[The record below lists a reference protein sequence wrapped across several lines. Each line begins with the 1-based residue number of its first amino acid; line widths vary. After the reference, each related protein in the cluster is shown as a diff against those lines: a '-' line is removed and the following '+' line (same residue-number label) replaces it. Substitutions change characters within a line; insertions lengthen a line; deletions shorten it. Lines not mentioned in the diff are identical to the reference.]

1 MMRCSGIGI
10 AVLLWLSPIAL
21 AAQNQTLDRA
31 LAAYDALDYETAI
44 TSALQAVQE
53 RLSVDERISAYELL
67 GYSYGAL
74 DSAGPA
80 VDAFRDLIFLDP
92 DREPD
97 PMIVAPRIRNL
108 YASALGQVLVVRK
121 LQLDS
126 ASFVAGSGTAAIRFE
141 VSRPSN
147 VVTRVVGSGF
157 DAVVDSQ
164 TVAAQGRVD
173 WSATDASGSP
183 LPAGSYQIIVR
194 ALEFENEYSTPALDA
209 RVTHG
214 RVDTLLHLAALP
226 DFTEQ
231 RESEIPARNWTP
243 LGLSAL
249 YTSVAA
255 GAALLL
261 ESGGLDV
268 GSRREVISISAVTLL
283 AGFVSS
289 LRQPEPRP
297 LQVGILYNELL
308 RDVLR
313 QRNAAIILQNAD
325 LRRQVVITVAP
336 VNGQR

>member
-1 MMRCSGIGI
+1 MIARFLP
-10 AVLLWLSPIAL
+10 AVLLLSLPAPL
-21 AAQNQTLDRA
+21 AAQENQALLGA
-31 LAAYDALDYETAI
+31 LASYEGLDYGAAI
-44 TSALQAVQE
+44 AGAQQAVQE
-53 RLSVDERISAYELL
+53 RLTQGERTAAYELL
-67 GYSYGAL
+67 GFAYGAL
-74 DSAGPA
+74 DSTGQA
-80 VDAFRDLIFLDP
+80 VAAFRELIFLDP
-92 DREPD
+92 NREPD
-97 PMIVAPRIRNL
+97 PQIVSPRIRNL
-108 YASALGQVLVVRK
+108 YASALGQILVVRR

-126 ASFVAGSGTAAIRFE
+126 ASFVAGSGNAIIRYQ
-141 VSRPSN
+141 VSRPSD
-147 VVTRVVGSGF
+147 VVTRVIGNGQNI
-157 DAVVDSQ
+157 VVDSSN
-164 TVAAQGRVD
+164 VAADGFVTWNVAHPGGD
-173 WSATDASGSP
+173 P
-183 LPAGSYQIIVR
+183 LPAGTYQIIVQ
-194 ALEFENEYSTPALDA
+194 ASEFGNEYSTPPLDA
-209 RVTHG
+209 VVIHG
-214 RVDTLLHLAALP
+214 AVDTLPLLVALP

-313 QRNAAIILQNAD
+313 QRNAALMQQNAD
-325 LRRQVVITVAP
+325 LRRQVVITVKPA
-336 VNGQR
+336 GSDSR